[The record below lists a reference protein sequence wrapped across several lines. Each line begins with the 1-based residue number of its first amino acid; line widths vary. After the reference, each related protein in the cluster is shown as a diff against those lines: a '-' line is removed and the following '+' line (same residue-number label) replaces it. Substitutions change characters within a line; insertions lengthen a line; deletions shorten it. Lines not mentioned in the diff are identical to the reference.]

1 MQPDPHLVYQNETI
15 VAVATPPGRGGIGIV
30 RLSGPEATGIAEP
43 MLRLRNPLAHAQARF
58 ADLLDLDTQEKLD
71 EAVVT
76 FFAAPNSYTGED
88 VVEVAAHGSP
98 VILDTLVAGARRRS
112 AFSGSGRVHAAGV
125 SERSHRSDP
134 SRSGARPD

>member
-71 EAVVT
+71 EAVACTVHRSPLERVV
-76 FFAAPNSYTGED
+76 APAGED
-88 VVEVAAHGSP
+88 DDDLGTVVFP
-98 VILDTLVAGARRRS
+98 
-112 AFSGSGRVHAAGV
+112 
-125 SERSHRSDP
+125 
-134 SRSGARPD
+134 